1 MIKALIFDFDGTL
14 SNRQA
19 NAYAVFDAYLAQY
32 FTNESETFYE
42 AVLQDMML
50 YDCNGIMKVENR
62 LIPFM
67 EKYRKYLPDDFVE
80 TFAPYYNDHMFEY
93 TVLKEETVEVLEQLK
108 GRYKM
113 AVLSNGDSLPQHR
126 KVEIMGI
133 EPYFDTVLVSGDIG
147 INKPDRGVFDYL
159 CARLGCRN
167 EECMMIG
174 DVFATD
180 ILGAVN
186 AGCVPVWLNRDPEL
200 PAKHYHGYQ
209 IARLKD
215 LLQLLEEVA

>member
-1 MIKALIFDFDGTL
+1 MSDTQTL
-14 SNRQA
+14 RGLTTVSFWTDDLA
-19 NAYAVFDAYLAQY
+19 AAKKWYAEL
-32 FTNESETFYE
+32 
-42 AVLQDMML
+42 L
-50 YDCNGIMKVENR
+50 
-62 LIPFM
+62 
-67 EKYRKYLPDDFVE
+67 
-80 TFAPYYNDHMFEY
+80 
-93 TVLKEETVEVLEQLK
+93 
-108 GRYKM
+108 
-113 AVLSNGDSLPQHR
+113 
-126 KVEIMGI
+126 GI
-133 EPYFDTVLVSGDIG
+133 EPYFDVVLVSGDIG